1 MTTARRPSLTGPVL
15 ATLSCV
21 FWATAAHSQ
30 IDAGLLANVRD
41 RQITETFDSSAN
53 RTIVN
58 LSIVPSGAAGE
69 PSGVVIMFVG
79 EFPGRTLTA
88 GSATFTA
95 RAHIT
100 ARSDPRER
108 DPRTG
113 TEGRE
118 LIFRLDPHTSTGI
131 TLYLYARSW
140 GYPGFV
146 APGGE
151 IQVAFFTLTHAELQA
166 LSTARAITGR
176 VLGSEFLLAPDQL
189 AAIGDFARRFGP

>member
-1 MTTARRPSLTGPVL
+1 MMSVRRAGRTLVL
-15 ATLSCV
+15 AALI
-21 FWATAAHSQ
+21 WTAWPDLALAQ
-30 IDAGLLANVRD
+30 IDAGLLANARD
-41 RQITETFDSSAN
+41 RQVTETFDSTAN
-53 RTIVN
+53 RTT
-58 LSIVPSGAAGE
+58 LSLAIVPSGTGGE
-69 PSGVVIMFVG
+69 PAGVVIMFVA
-79 EFPGRTLTA
+79 EFPGRTLTP

-113 TEGRE
+113 SEGRE
-118 LIFRLDPHTSTGI
+118 LIFRIDPHTTSGI

-146 APGGE
+146 PPGGE
-151 IQVAFFTLTHAELQA
+151 IPVAFFTMTPAELQA
-166 LSTARAITGR
+166 LRAARAITGR